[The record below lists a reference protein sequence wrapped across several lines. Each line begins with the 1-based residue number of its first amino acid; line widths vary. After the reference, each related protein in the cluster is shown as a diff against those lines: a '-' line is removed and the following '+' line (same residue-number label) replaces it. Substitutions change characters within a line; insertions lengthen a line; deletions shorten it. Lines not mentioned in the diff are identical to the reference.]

1 LTATC
6 QVRRPCTIQVPAL
19 GGSTAASVRGA
30 PAGLRFNIA
39 RVALSGVIR
48 KAGKYTVIIT
58 AGGNGRRGSATVNL
72 SVK

>member
-1 LTATC
+1 LK
-6 QVRRPCTIQVPAL
+6 
-19 GGSTAASVRGA
+19 
-30 PAGLRFNIA
+30 FNIA

-58 AGGNGRRGSATVNL
+58 AGGDGRRGSATVNL